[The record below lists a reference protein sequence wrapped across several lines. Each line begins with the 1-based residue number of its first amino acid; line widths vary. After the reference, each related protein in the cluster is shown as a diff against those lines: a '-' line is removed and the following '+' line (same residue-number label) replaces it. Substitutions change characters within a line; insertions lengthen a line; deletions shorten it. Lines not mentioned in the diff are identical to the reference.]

1 MLSERSFVVFQKYFL
16 QQNQK
21 LDIQILQ
28 VVKTLL
34 QCDQQG
40 ISSEGHALVV
50 QDKGDTA
57 WSVARAGS
65 SLQSLAGMQCI
76 ETVTRKP
83 H

>member
-34 QCDQQG
+34 QCDPCARHG
-40 ISSEGHALVV
+40 SAL
-50 QDKGDTA
+50 
-57 WSVARAGS
+57 
-65 SLQSLAGMQCI
+65 LQSQD
-76 ETVTRKP
+76 
-83 H
+83 